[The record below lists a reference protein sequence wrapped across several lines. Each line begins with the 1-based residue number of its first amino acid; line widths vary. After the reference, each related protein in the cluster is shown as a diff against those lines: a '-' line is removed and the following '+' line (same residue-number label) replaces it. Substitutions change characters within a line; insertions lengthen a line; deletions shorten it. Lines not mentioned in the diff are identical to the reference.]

1 MSAEHD
7 SSGRKLLLTIKEWKT
22 EQWFHFFSFF
32 PQNKMRFCQ
41 FAFYLLLSLLSAK
54 LRCIHSTSLS
64 NINFILLA
72 WLLTQNLFTKR
83 LEPGPSHLRRKQ
95 DTRSV
100 TKIWGWHICG
110 EWLCYFM
117 SNNWE
122 NKLKKYVQCH
132 KKKSIML
139 ILVPQL
145 TNCQTDKI
153 IHTVVFILNDYIN
166 ACLLGWH

>member
-1 MSAEHD
+1 MSVEHD

-110 EWLCYFM
+110 EYAISWVTTEKI
-117 SNNWE
+117 N
-122 NKLKKYVQCH
+122 LKNMYNAI